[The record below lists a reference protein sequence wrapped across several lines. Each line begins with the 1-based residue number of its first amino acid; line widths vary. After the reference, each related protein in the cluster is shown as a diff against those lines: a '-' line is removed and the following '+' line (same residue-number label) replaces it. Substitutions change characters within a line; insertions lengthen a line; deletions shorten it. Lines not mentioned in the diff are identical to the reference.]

1 MYWHHFWL
9 RQLSDFQLVNRGR
22 GVEGK
27 GRLEWVSDPVTK
39 CKSWPEYHFRI
50 CTSCIYMANPPLG
63 QGLCV
68 AQQNVLIVRGG
79 ITLNLKWNKLS
90 KRGLLGFVRSFGRRL
105 AFIYCRYLCVGV
117 FTRSDWKCRLTYE
130 LISDDNGLD
139 FIMTIKRLCWSP
151 PALFVH

>member
-1 MYWHHFWL
+1 
-9 RQLSDFQLVNRGR
+9 
-22 GVEGK
+22 
-27 GRLEWVSDPVTK
+27 
-39 CKSWPEYHFRI
+39 
-50 CTSCIYMANPPLG
+50 MATPSLG

-90 KRGLLGFVRSFGRRL
+90 KRGLLGFVRSFDRRL

-117 FTRSDWKCRLTYE
+117 SDWKCRLTYE

-139 FIMTIKRLCWSP
+139 FIMTIKRLC
-151 PALFVH
+151 